1 MEYDIVLGELKNRTL
16 EISVINNKLNNKE
29 KLGAVEI
36 RLYDL
41 DWSQGEFIKW
51 FDLRW

>member
-1 MEYDIVLGELKNRTL
+1 MEYEIGLNELRNRTL

-29 KLGAVEI
+29 KIGSVEI
-36 RLYDL
+36 RLFDL

-51 FDLRW
+51 FDLR